1 MNTTTV
7 ETDGKK
13 LLLDYVMPSQVRM
26 FKTLADIVEGAI
38 TDRPDIAFSTTICLE
53 ELITN
58 TIEHGL
64 CNAPDHSI
72 RVRIVRGPDSLEISV
87 KDDAPAFD
95 PFHDAPLPD
104 LNADVE
110 TRAVGGLGLHIVRTL
125 MDEAWAS
132 YDGTGNL
139 ITLRKNF
146 R

>member
-1 MNTTTV
+1 MSTTAV
-7 ETDGKK
+7 ESDGKR

-26 FKTLADIVEGAI
+26 VESLAEIVEGAI
-38 TDRPDIAFSTTICLE
+38 GDRPDLAFSTTICLE

-58 TIEHGL
+58 TIAHGL
-64 CNAPDHSI
+64 GNAPDHSI
-72 RVRIVRGPDSLEISV
+72 RVRILRSHEGLEISI

-95 PFHDAPLPD
+95 PFHEAPLPD
-104 LNADVE
+104 LDGDIENR
-110 TRAVGGLGLHIVRTL
+110 TVGGLGLHIVRTL

-139 ITLRKNF
+139 ITLKKNF